1 MAQFPARAKNAKAH
15 RDDRLDGKNSLFIRF
30 FRFFASDSKKI
41 NEKWRFFSPRPI
53 HVAFKPNKFST
64 APEIQGERPGGQK
77 IILTVGGE
85 KWIFCP
91 IRDELSG
98 RKTGFWN
105 LGCKLWISVGSLPRI
120 GQGSVG
126 MDKIFL
132 STEEMTVDNKGRV
145 GIPARFMSVLRTICP
160 DQADAVG
167 VMITPDKSIKL
178 MPVPFF
184 EKEIERLSQL
194 NDQVDEER
202 MMLNLLASLAER
214 APLDKQ
220 NRIKLNPFMMKEC
233 AIDRDVVIMGSIQY
247 MQIFDQKVWREYYKS
262 GLPQLGAAA
271 SRVAKKD
278 EPRPAVQYVIN
289 AGEPPAGVA
298 AAR

>member
-1 MAQFPARAKNAKAH
+1 MSC
-15 RDDRLDGKNSLFIRF
+15 NS
-30 FRFFASDSKKI
+30 
-41 NEKWRFFSPRPI
+41 RFFSSRPALGVFI
-53 HVAFKPNKFST
+53 PNKFS
-64 APEIQGERPGGQK
+64 AEPEITRERPIGK
-77 IILTVGGE
+77 KLILTIRGE

-98 RKTGFWN
+98 RIAGFWN
-105 LGCKLWISVGSLPRI
+105 LSCKLWIRVGSLPKL
-120 GQGSVG
+120 GPGSVD

-160 DQADAVG
+160 DQADAIG
-167 VMITPDKSIKL
+167 VMITPDQSIKL
-178 MPVPFF
+178 MPIPYF
-184 EKEIERLSQL
+184 EKEIARLSQL

-233 AIDRDVVIMGSIQY
+233 AIGRDVVIMGSIQY
-247 MQIFDQKVWREYYKS
+247 MQIFDQKVWREYYKTS
-262 GLPQLGAAA
+262 LPQLGAAT

-278 EPRPAVQYVIN
+278 EPKASVQYVIN
-289 AGEPPAGVA
+289 AGEPPAGLVPT
-298 AAR
+298 R